1 MGGRWGV
8 LPPRYL
14 RTALWRPTGR
24 CGAVLEGN
32 DFFDFSIAVA
42 CVVVVLVVLVMLAA
56 LQASLCDDPDAV
68 RRLNRRDGGAAP
80 AHRRAPRGGGVL

>member
-42 CVVVVLVVLVMLAA
+42 CVVVLVMLAA

-80 AHRRAPRGGGVL
+80 TRRRAPRGGGVL